1 MKRTDPPLVPKRI
14 QIITDPI
21 VSVPTLSS
29 FTVLGDPGCD
39 GLGAEVLSL
48 YAQGLASAQGSLI
61 LVDGSLSL
69 PSWGAWIEI
78 KHLYR

>member
-39 GLGAEVLSL
+39 GLGAEVLSSTPRDWP
-48 YAQGLASAQGSLI
+48 APRAA
-61 LVDGSLSL
+61 
-69 PSWGAWIEI
+69 
-78 KHLYR
+78 